1 LDGNPS
7 ECGDTENG
15 IARVDEVAI
24 DDADTVG
31 GMMRRCGNPANPRHI
46 DIGIAADPWTMS

>member
-7 ECGDTENG
+7 ERGETENG

-31 GMMRRCGNPANPRHI
+31 GMMRRCGNPANPRHNRQRHRGPI
-46 DIGIAADPWTMS
+46 HGR